1 MNAPLSK
8 WVATLAVLAGTAAC
22 GPAPNTPTAP
32 SVTTLTPLLQPR
44 VGGLWAGTLTFTV
57 VAGGT
62 GIVRTAGSVECVGET
77 FATVIGQSNDS
88 TLQITQDGMKVTG
101 RLTSSETGLACSYAG
116 AIGSN
121 GGMVLD
127 ATQCSELPLIVRC
140 LPDEDGNTPVRQ
152 MVLVGSSLTTSLN
165 APVNV
170 TAVSGT
176 AAHTYNVLDAS
187 GEPVGGLVAKHIFT
201 LTRR

>member
-1 MNAPLSK
+1 
-8 WVATLAVLAGTAAC
+8 
-22 GPAPNTPTAP
+22 
-32 SVTTLTPLLQPR
+32 
-44 VGGLWAGTLTFTV
+44 
-57 VAGGT
+57 
-62 GIVRTAGSVECVGET
+62 
-77 FATVIGQSNDS
+77 
-88 TLQITQDGMKVTG
+88 
-101 RLTSSETGLACSYAG
+101 
-116 AIGSN
+116 
-121 GGMVLD
+121 MVLD